1 MGKQKKQINVE
12 IGHRICLHR
21 KRIGM
26 TREELAERVEIT
38 PRFEADIERGTVG
51 PSLTTLK
58 QFCKVLGVTSDSILW
73 GERDVVD
80 LNARLAHLDPKYYAE
95 LDSLLRKQVELI
107 HLAEGSAVQPA
118 PDEGQKS

>member
-1 MGKQKKQINVE
+1 MGKPKKQINVD
-12 IGHRICLHR
+12 IGRRICLHR

-26 TREELAERVEIT
+26 TREDLAERVEIT

-58 QFCKVLGVTSDSILW
+58 QFCKVLGVTSDSILL
-73 GERDVVD
+73 GESDVVD
-80 LNARLAHLDPKYYAE
+80 LNARLVHLDSKYYAD

-107 HLAEGSAVQPA
+107 HLAEGGARQPS
-118 PDEGQKS
+118 PDEGAES